1 MKEKIDFR
9 YINKKGDEKNV
20 TIYVDKITY
29 KLLWDSNLDESVK
42 INYLKE
48 IYLENN
54 KENYLKKKENR
65 IKDIMIISGSY
76 EYIESPEEYYE
87 KKLFKE
93 NMITCLNN
101 LKPIERQIIE
111 LIFFEGKRM
120 VDVANILNRSK
131 STISKRLNVIL
142 NKLRKELNIK

>member
-9 YINKKGDEKNV
+9 HINKKGDEKNV

-76 EYIESPEEYYE
+76 EYIESPQEYYE